1 MTTVP
6 SPPPVPHLEPSS
18 AAEPARQRLIPKS
31 RFPFSISL
39 PNLRAPPLSKL
50 KWKGKQKETD
60 VEQDLSAAAAADDE
74 NAEDPST
81 IKLSAPRL
89 TDDDEYQDKYEWAV
103 LYENQRGLTLFSIP
117 YYSSNSLLPSD
128 PAPFTMP
135 SAVSL
140 KRAHQPS
147 VSLKEYP
154 LPDGNWCW
162 VSNSWMVDMRSDSGE
177 VQHDGFEYNWIFRT
191 HHWHPQVGLLS
202 AAGWVRRRRWVRL
215 MMRPG
220 KKRRMVTEEGDGM
233 NDGPTPTITSLSL
246 RSSWNGWDKR
256 LSTTP
261 SLFTNT
267 TSQRDTF
274 YLPEVWQGNVDED
287 WFMCR
292 ELMKMATS
300 DGAKLELWKRWLGL
314 AESTDPSET
323 ITKGKQKA
331 EGLDD
336 DQSFEWPSVPPLEYV
351 IAVIRSKLTTILKN
365 FFVFPESRRVFI
377 ELLFKA
383 EIFDRVSGLEHSMTL
398 VKALD
403 FWSLNSELG
412 DLKSISSNHIRSS
425 KSMDV

>member
-1 MTTVP
+1 MMNTRT
-6 SPPPVPHLEPSS
+6 STNG
-18 AAEPARQRLIPKS
+18 QCCTK
-31 RFPFSISL
+31 ISEGNVFVYIL
-39 PNLRAPPLSKL
+39 FCFVIHSGIYR
-50 KWKGKQKETD
+50 
-60 VEQDLSAAAAADDE
+60 
-74 NAEDPST
+74 
-81 IKLSAPRL
+81 
-89 TDDDEYQDKYEWAV
+89 
-103 LYENQRGLTLFSIP
+103 LTLFSIP

-191 HHWHPQVGLLS
+191 HHWHPQVGPLS

-287 WFMCR
+287 WVCFPMSYVQIYFHACC
-292 ELMKMATS
+292 S
-300 DGAKLELWKRWLGL
+300 SCV
-314 AESTDPSET
+314 ESS
-323 ITKGKQKA
+323 
-331 EGLDD
+331 
-336 DQSFEWPSVPPLEYV
+336 
-351 IAVIRSKLTTILKN
+351 
-365 FFVFPESRRVFI
+365 
-377 ELLFKA
+377 
-383 EIFDRVSGLEHSMTL
+383 
-398 VKALD
+398 
-403 FWSLNSELG
+403 
-412 DLKSISSNHIRSS
+412 
-425 KSMDV
+425 